1 MNGVKWFVEVVG
13 CKNVLVGECFVLE
26 WSICVSR
33 CGWSG
38 SENVGLS
45 NVNIGENLMFW
56 KFKGFFVRFVYG
68 GWVRV

>member
-13 CKNVLVGECFVLE
+13 CKKELVGECFVLE
-26 WSICVSR
+26 GRICVSSV
-33 CGWSG
+33 GWSG

-45 NVNIGENLMFW
+45 NVNVGENLMFW

>member
-1 MNGVKWFVEVVG
+1 M
-13 CKNVLVGECFVLE
+13 VGECFVLGG
-26 WSICVSR
+26 SNCVSGG
-33 CGWSG
+33 GWSG